1 MSSGSQRYNRMK
13 TQTGFLVHFR
23 TKKGKIPE
31 EKLSRRQCDSMSG
44 IFKLFI
50 EKLNQEVALI
60 WV

>member
-1 MSSGSQRYNRMK
+1 MSSGSQRYDRMK
-13 TQTGFLVHFR
+13 TQTRFLVNCR

-31 EKLSRRQCDSMSG
+31 DNLSRRQCDSTAG